1 MKLRATLIFT
11 RRPRKYVAWCMRGIL
26 ELTRSAVKTGEIDV
40 QALEPVLC
48 VLLDNG
54 TELEDNIRRARSEIE
69 ELDPPR
75 RGVGQR
81 GYGADADRWGGVMS
95 GLMMFENRE
104 IGTQ

>member
-1 MKLRATLIFT
+1 MKNNQSEDYLIDT
-11 RRPRKYVAWCMRGIL
+11 KSDADIYAETAQYVAWCMRGIL
-26 ELTRSAVKTGEIDV
+26 ELTRSAMKAGEIDI

-75 RGVGQR
+75 RVSVKEAMEKMQTG
-81 GYGADADRWGGVMS
+81 GAA
-95 GLMMFENRE
+95 
-104 IGTQ
+104 

>member
-1 MKLRATLIFT
+1 MKNNQSEDYLIDT
-11 RRPRKYVAWCMRGIL
+11 KSDAGLHAETAQYVAWCMKGIL

-75 RGVGQR
+75 RVSVKEAMEQMQTG
-81 GYGADADRWGGVMS
+81 GAA
-95 GLMMFENRE
+95 
-104 IGTQ
+104 

>member
-1 MKLRATLIFT
+1 MKNNQSEDYLIDT
-11 RRPRKYVAWCMRGIL
+11 KSDAGLHAETAQYVAWCMRGIL

-75 RGVGQR
+75 RVSVKEAMEKMQTG
-81 GYGADADRWGGVMS
+81 GAA
-95 GLMMFENRE
+95 
-104 IGTQ
+104 

>member
-1 MKLRATLIFT
+1 MTGKKNEGYLIET
-11 RRPRKYVAWCMRGIL
+11 KSDADIYAETAQYVAWCMRGIL

-75 RGVGQR
+75 RVAVKEAMEKMQTG
-81 GYGADADRWGGVMS
+81 GAA
-95 GLMMFENRE
+95 
-104 IGTQ
+104 

>member
-1 MKLRATLIFT
+1 MKNNQSEDYLIDT
-11 RRPRKYVAWCMRGIL
+11 KSDAGLHAETAQYVAWCMKGIL
-26 ELTRSAVKTGEIDV
+26 ELTRSAMKAGEIDI

-75 RGVGQR
+75 RVSVKEAMEKMQTG
-81 GYGADADRWGGVMS
+81 GAA
-95 GLMMFENRE
+95 
-104 IGTQ
+104 